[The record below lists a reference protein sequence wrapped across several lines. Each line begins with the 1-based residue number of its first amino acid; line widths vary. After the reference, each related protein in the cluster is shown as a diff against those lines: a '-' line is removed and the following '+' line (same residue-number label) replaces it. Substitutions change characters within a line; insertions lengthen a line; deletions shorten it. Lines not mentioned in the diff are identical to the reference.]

1 MSKSFYVEIKKGEQ
15 GKERCFKSFLL
26 LGFCFLLSYTA
37 LLAQPKDN
45 SPYSII
51 GLGEEVSHALSSAA
65 FGGLT
70 AAYYDPLNVNWQ
82 NPASLGWLGAATFE
96 MGMYA
101 ERSIIETKDQSSE
114 VLSGNLSHLMLAFP
128 VRNSLNDILENRKRK
143 FYWGMNLAV
152 VPSTSVGYDIQTE
165 ESNTVSDSI
174 LNIFQ
179 GSGGTNK
186 LIWGNGVRYENFSAG
201 INLQYIFGQ
210 LESTRE
216 VRIRD
221 IGPAF
226 YNQFVDNI
234 SVRGLQFSFG
244 LQYKL
249 DLDKKLDENGI
260 AVSDKSLV
268 FGLYGNPRS
277 SFSTRTTALRI
288 GINDNLLPIVRD
300 TLLNELDVDQKGKLP
315 AEWTFGV
322 MFQQRNRLRA
332 GVEFSFAN
340 WSKYENE
347 AKPDQLFNSTKF
359 AAGVEYSPD
368 ATSYNNYLKRI
379 RYRVGFRYEDDPRL
393 KDLKEFALTFGFGL
407 PVILP
412 RGKTSFVN
420 LGFELGQFQTDGGID
435 ETFMKMSLGFTLND
449 GTWFYKRKFS

>member
-1 MSKSFYVEIKKGEQ
+1 MSRTNYMEKRKGEQ
-15 GKERCFKSFLL
+15 GIFRSFLL
-26 LGFCFLLSYTA
+26 FTFCFLLSFTT
-37 LLAQPKDN
+37 LIAQPKDN
-45 SPYSII
+45 APYSII
-51 GLGEEVSHALSSAA
+51 GLGEQVNHTLSSAG

-70 AAYYDPLNVNWQ
+70 AAYYDPFHVNWH

-96 MGMYA
+96 VGMYA
-101 ERSIIETKDQSSE
+101 ERSTIETSEQSSE
-114 VLSGNLSHLMLAFP
+114 VVTGNLSHLMLAFP
-128 VRNSLNDILENRKRK
+128 VRNSLNDVLDNRIRK

-152 VPSTSVGYDIQTE
+152 VPNTNVGYDIQTE
-165 ESNTVSDSI
+165 ESNMVSDSI

-186 LIWGNGVRYENFSAG
+186 LIWGNGVRYKNFSAG

-221 IGPAF
+221 IGNAF

-249 DLDKKLDENGI
+249 ELDKKLDENGQTI
-260 AVSDKSLV
+260 SDKSLV
-268 FGLYGNPRS
+268 FGMYGNPRS

-288 GINDNLLPIVRD
+288 GINDNLLPNVRD
-300 TLLNELDVDQKGKLP
+300 TLLNELDIDQDGKLP
-315 AEWTFGV
+315 SEWTFGI
-322 MFQQRNRLRA
+322 MYQQSNRLRA

-347 AKPDQLFNSTKF
+347 AKPDQLFNSNKF
-359 AAGVEYSPD
+359 AVGLEYSPD

-379 RYRVGFRYEDDPRL
+379 RYRTGFYFSDDPRL
-393 KDLKEFALTFGFGL
+393 EDLKQYAFTFGLGL
-407 PVILP
+407 PLILP
-412 RGKTSFVN
+412 RGKTSFVS
-420 LGFELGQFQTDGGID
+420 LGFELGRFQTDNGID
-435 ETFMKMSLGFTLND
+435 EKFMKMSLGFTLND
-449 GTWFYKRKFS
+449 GTWFYKRKFG